1 MWTLR
6 KETIYLPCCQR
17 IWKPCQNNIILLCN
31 FLTLVFIAP
40 VFGHD
45 LWPVWWIF
53 LLKLEFTIWDK
64 WSIERSVYASK
75 RGMDILHATAHL
87 LSSSL
92 DSIIATQRS
101 LGPAIHSVLQIKRE
115 EKDYVRLHFPQSLLQ
130 RNYVSINSN
139 EWQEYPAEG
148 RHAMEN
154 MCLL

>member
-1 MWTLR
+1 MTSAKFLGCCSSCDGSGSSPHPAPAMWTLR
-6 KETIYLPCCQR
+6 KENIYLTCCQR

-75 RGMDILHATAHL
+75 RGMDILHMQLPVSPFPPLHPHPAATGIHHS
-87 LSSSL
+87 LSPSDTERRARLWKTAFSL
-92 DSIIATQRS
+92 
-101 LGPAIHSVLQIKRE
+101 
-115 EKDYVRLHFPQSLLQ
+115 SLLQ
-130 RNYVSINSN
+130 GN
-139 EWQEYPAEG
+139 
-148 RHAMEN
+148 
-154 MCLL
+154 